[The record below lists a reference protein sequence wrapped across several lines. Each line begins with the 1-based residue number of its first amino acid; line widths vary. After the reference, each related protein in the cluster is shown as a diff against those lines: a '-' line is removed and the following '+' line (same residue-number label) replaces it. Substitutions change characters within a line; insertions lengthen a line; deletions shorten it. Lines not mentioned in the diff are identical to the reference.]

1 MGDFCVENL
10 KKIRKYGIID
20 VLITGGCSAMWI
32 RSLFHKI
39 KMFCLRCRGASIP
52 SVDTAKKYGNDGED
66 RFINSLYQE
75 LPLCEIKRN
84 VIIATD
90 DGNAEIDCLVLYQ
103 DKLFAIELK
112 CWNGH
117 LVERENDFLKITV
130 NPRTGEKKYELHKS
144 PFKQLGRAIYL
155 LKKQI
160 PIKVWINAVVFFED
174 DGLESV
180 SVISDDVWFSNYSDL
195 ANYIRNEGEISSKA
209 GANKFFEKC
218 VSADCIYA
226 ENGYDSLNCIV
237 NPISLRFDVL
247 EDRFPVDQVV
257 SIHIRHHWYYD
268 ELYVKLVDGRENV
281 IISENAK
288 IQVTYNGRVRV
299 YALCKMDCI
308 ILGNR

>member
-1 MGDFCVENL
+1 
-10 KKIRKYGIID
+10 
-20 VLITGGCSAMWI
+20 MWI
-32 RSLFHKI
+32 RSFFHKI
-39 KMFCLRCRGASIP
+39 KIFCLRYGESSIP
-52 SVDTAKKYGNDGED
+52 NIDTAKKYGNDGED
-66 RFINSLYQE
+66 RFIYALLQE
-75 LPLCEIKRN
+75 LPSCEIKRN
-84 VIIATD
+84 VIVATD

-103 DKLFAIELK
+103 GKLFAIELK
-112 CWNGH
+112 CWNGR
-117 LVERENDFLKITV
+117 LVEREHDFLKITT
-130 NPRTGEKKYELHKS
+130 NPRTGEEKYEFHKS

-180 SVISDDVWFSNYSDL
+180 SMISDDVWFSNYSDL

-247 EDRFPVDQVV
+247 KDRFPVDQVV

-268 ELYVKLVDGRENV
+268 ELYVKLVDGRERV